1 MEYHKLFSEYQLL
14 KAALAE
20 IMLNEFCSRLI
31 AGIAVLKLAEDM
43 NFRPLLLLWVVQLVA
58 PWRAHH
64 SFREFLPGVSIC
76 EWHRN
81 FKQRGV
87 QGSSWGQMPQ
97 EKEKCRKEQSTM

>member
-43 NFRPLLLLWVVQLVA
+43 NFRPLLLL
-58 PWRAHH
+58 
-64 SFREFLPGVSIC
+64 
-76 EWHRN
+76 
-81 FKQRGV
+81 
-87 QGSSWGQMPQ
+87 
-97 EKEKCRKEQSTM
+97 